1 MPLEQGHEHEER
13 RVQRQEADVSR
24 NVHGQS
30 LDDAQAAF
38 RAEWEAGLQE
48 KRRQAER
55 ARRREA
61 GWSSFC
67 DWIYLRGLILGG
79 GLGGLVGLLSRD
91 WWAALIL
98 AAGGALAA
106 GLILV
111 PILVLGL
118 VCKTWFGTRAQR
130 LECELLEMELLERE
144 RAELPRETQPDALL
158 ALPAERQAE
167 IREKRRQAEWA
178 RRRERGWHAATWKIF
193 CTGAGTSVLLGLLA
207 AAFTEQSFALATPLT
222 VFSALL
228 TMPLLCLGG
237 FCEWRCSKR
246 AEHLE
251 QEARQLECAEPPGE

>member
-1 MPLEQGHEHEER
+1 MPLEQSHEHEAP
-13 RVQRQEADVSR
+13 RVRPPEPVTR

-38 RAEWEAGLQE
+38 RAEWEARLQE

-55 ARRREA
+55 AKRWEA
-61 GWSSFC
+61 GCSSFC
-67 DWIYLRGLILGG
+67 DWIYLRGLIFGG
-79 GLGGLVGLLSRD
+79 ALGGLVGLLSRD

-98 AAGGALAA
+98 AAGGALAV
-106 GLILV
+106 GVIMV
-111 PILVLGL
+111 PLLVLGL
-118 VCKTWFGTRAQR
+118 VCKTWFGMRAGS
-130 LECELLEMELLERE
+130 LERELLELERV
-144 RAELPRETQPDALL
+144 ELPREVPPDRLTQLDALL

-178 RRRERGWHAATWKIF
+178 RRRGRWWNAATWKIF
-193 CTGAGTSVLLGLLA
+193 CTGAGTSVLLGLIA

-228 TMPLLCLGG
+228 TMPLLCLAS
-237 FCEWRCSKR
+237 FCEWCWKKR

-251 QEARQLECAEPPGE
+251 REALELERS